1 MMRLLVSVRTAA
13 EVAPA
18 LAGGADILDAKEPG
32 RGSLGAVAADTLV
45 QILERVPLEYPC
57 SVALGEVTDPDE
69 VIRAIPASRLLRRPA
84 PVFLK
89 LGFAGVRSP
98 EVVSRVIAAAAA
110 SIAGHPSARV
120 VAVAYADA
128 ERAGTLHPMLILKL
142 AHRAGADGVLLDT
155 HTKDGIGLLGC
166 FALGALGNWVSAGR
180 RLGLLTALAGEL
192 QLSDLDVVRQARPE
206 VIGVRGAACEG
217 GRGGAV
223 TEERVRAL
231 RQRLG
236 HWVPG
241 HPGVGETRED
251 GAILPVWSGAKSLKV
266 NA

>member
-1 MMRLLVSVRTAA
+1 MMRLLVSVRMAA

-32 RGSLGAVAADTLV
+32 RGPLGAVAPDTLA
-45 QILERVPLEYPC
+45 QIFDQVPPQYPC
-57 SVALGEVTDPDE
+57 SVALGDVTDPDE
-69 VIRAIPASRLLRRPA
+69 VLPLIPASRLLKRPS

-98 EVVSRVIAAAAA
+98 EMVSKVIERL
-110 SIAGHPSARV
+110 IANVARQPSVRV

-128 ERAGTLHPMLILKL
+128 ERAGTLDPTLMLEI
-142 AHRAGADGVLLDT
+142 AHRAGAHGVLMDT
-155 HTKDGIGLLGC
+155 HTKDGLGLFGC
-166 FALGALGNWVSAGR
+166 FATGALANWVTAGR
-180 RLGLLTALAGEL
+180 RLGLVTALAGEL
-192 QLSDLDVVRQARPE
+192 QASDLGAVSQVRPD

-217 GRGGAV
+217 GRAGV
-223 TEERVRAL
+223 VSVQRVRGL

-236 HWVPG
+236 SGSPG
-241 HPGVGETRED
+241 HPGVGETRD
-251 GAILPVWSGAKSLKV
+251 GGAILPVWSGRKSLKV

>member
-18 LAGGADILDAKEPG
+18 LAGGADILDAKEPS
-32 RGSLGAVAADTLV
+32 RGSLGAVAASTLA
-45 QILERVPLEYPC
+45 QILEQVPPEYPC
-57 SVALGEVTDPDE
+57 SVALGDVSHPDE
-69 VIRAIPASRLLRRPA
+69 VIPIIPANRLLQRPA

-98 EVVSRVIAAAAA
+98 EMVSKVIERVAANVAKQ
-110 SIAGHPSARV
+110 PSARI

-128 ERAGTLHPMLILKL
+128 ERAGTLDPMRMLEI
-142 AHRAGADGVLLDT
+142 AHRAGAHGVLMDT
-155 HTKDGIGLLGC
+155 HTKDGLGLLGC
-166 FALGALGNWVSAGR
+166 FATGTLANWVVTGR
-180 RLGLLTALAGEL
+180 RLGLITALAGEL
-192 QLSDLDVVRQARPE
+192 QASDLGAVRQARPH

-217 GRGGAV
+217 GREGMVSA
-223 TEERVRAL
+223 RRIRAL

-236 HWVPG
+236 DGTPG
-241 HPGVGETRED
+241 DPGVGETREG
-251 GAILPVWSGAKSLKV
+251 GAILPVWSGRKSLKV